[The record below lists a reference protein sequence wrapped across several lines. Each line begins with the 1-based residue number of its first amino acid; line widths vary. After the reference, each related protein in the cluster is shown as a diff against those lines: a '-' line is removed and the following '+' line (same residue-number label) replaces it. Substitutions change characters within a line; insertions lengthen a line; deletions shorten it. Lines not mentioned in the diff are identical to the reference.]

1 MTEVEAGEVGMMMNS
16 VKLVPPKGKCKGRQ
30 LSKAARAYNVAA
42 GCTTLVQRGNHV
54 LITSLL
60 LADAFD

>member
-1 MTEVEAGEVGMMMNS
+1 MMNS